1 MSLELSEERRMKGRF
16 CGILMFCLLPMTML
30 MAQPRLVPDHEI
42 MKVGEVLFQTPKKV
56 VFGFSNKGNSPLQI
70 VKVHPMCGCTE
81 VSYSQESVEPGQ
93 RGEVVVTYD
102 AAILGTFYKEVEVF
116 TNAQEEPIYLAM
128 QGSVVT
134 EVQDYSGEYPI
145 DLGNVKLLSNCIEF
159 ENVNKGDR
167 PVVELRLV
175 NTEHVA
181 FKPELMHLPP
191 YLSAEA
197 VPENIP
203 AGKPGVVRITLDSEK
218 LPQYGL
224 TQTNVYL
231 ARYLGDKVSEAN
243 EILVSA
249 VLLPD
254 FSKLTREQLEH
265 APQLS
270 LSTADVNMGP
280 LGKKKKITQTVIV
293 TNTGKSTLNIQQV
306 QVFNKA
312 LTVAL
317 GNRTLAPGKSTKLKI
332 SVVASYLKKAKSR
345 PRVLLVSDDPDTSL
359 QIINVNIQE

>member
-1 MSLELSEERRMKGRF
+1 MKERIYGF
-16 CGILMFCLLPMTML
+16 LTLCLLPVTML
-30 MAQPRLVPDHEI
+30 MAQPRMVADHEI

-56 VFGFSNKGNSPLQI
+56 VFGFANKGDAPLQI
-70 VKVHPMCGCTE
+70 IKVNPMCGCTE
-81 VSYSQESVEPGQ
+81 VSYTQEPIEAGH

-102 AAILGTFYKEVEVF
+102 AAILGTFYKEVEVY
-116 TNAQEEPIYLAM
+116 TNAQEEPVYLAM

-134 EVQDYSGEYPI
+134 DIQDYSGEYPI

-159 ENVNKGDR
+159 ENVNKGDK
-167 PVVELRLV
+167 PVAELRLV

-191 YLSAEA
+191 YLTVQAI
-197 VPENIP
+197 PENIP
-203 AGKPGVVRITLDSEK
+203 AGKPGVVQITLDSEK

-224 TQTNVYL
+224 TQTNIYL

-254 FSKLTREQLEH
+254 FSKLTREQLER
-265 APQLS
+265 APQMT
-270 LSTADVNMGP
+270 LSTMDVNMGP
-280 LGKKKKITQTVIV
+280 MGKKKKLTQTVLV
-293 TNTGKSTLNIQQV
+293 TNSGKTTLNIKQV

-312 LTVAL
+312 LNVAL
-317 GNRTLAPGKSTKLKI
+317 GNRSLAPGKSTKLKI

-345 PRVLLVSDDPDTSL
+345 PRVLLISDDPDAPL
-359 QIINVNIQE
+359 QIINVNIEE